1 MRIHGGLREL
11 YPHFPPPAN
20 TIPGVGHQ
28 DTRTLCGGEVSPQ
41 SALME
46 VLAVFVSG
54 RDEQIRLTAYTLV
67 CWAGIADQGRRL
79 RSDEWD
85 L

>member
-1 MRIHGGLREL
+1 
-11 YPHFPPPAN
+11 
-20 TIPGVGHQ
+20 
-28 DTRTLCGGEVSPQ
+28 
-41 SALME
+41 ME

-67 CWAGIADQGRRL
+67 RWAGIADQGRRL